1 MAVKFRNLITN
12 RKAIQDREISDTME
26 KNTKIL
32 LVLGVF
38 ITIVL
43 LFIDPYLA
51 GIVCVIIIT
60 ILMSLRIMQDT
71 TGIPEIVA
79 TLRDDAKAIIL
90 TNTGNARA
98 EKIHVALVPVN
109 IEFDISSLEIE
120 STYEFSLNAMVEE
133 IKIAVTYQNENGR
146 LFSSSSKL
154 SVFGEEPDLFKPMIP
169 IFKWKK

>member
-1 MAVKFRNLITN
+1 
-12 RKAIQDREISDTME
+12 ME

-32 LVLGVF
+32 LVPGVL

-43 LFIDPYLA
+43 LFFDIYLA
-51 GIVCVIIIT
+51 GIACVILIT

-98 EKIHVALVPVN
+98 EKIHAALVPLN
-109 IEFDISSLEIE
+109 IEFDISSLEVD
-120 STYEFSLNAMVEE
+120 SSYEFSLNSMVEN
-133 IKIAVTYQNENGR
+133 IKFTITYQNENGR
-146 LFSSSSKL
+146 LFSGSSKL
-154 SVFGEEPDLFKPMIP
+154 SAFGEEPDLFKPMIP
-169 IFKWKK
+169 IFKWKD

>member
-1 MAVKFRNLITN
+1 
-12 RKAIQDREISDTME
+12 ME

-32 LVLGVF
+32 LVPGAL

-43 LFIDPYLA
+43 LFFDIYLA
-51 GIVCVIIIT
+51 GIACVILIT
-60 ILMSLRIMQDT
+60 LLMSFRIMQDT
-71 TGIPEIVA
+71 TGIPEIVV

-98 EKIHVALVPVN
+98 EKIHVALVPLN
-109 IEFDISSLEIE
+109 IEFDIPSLEAE
-120 STYEFSLNAMVEE
+120 SSYEFSLDAMVES

-154 SVFGEEPDLFKPMIP
+154 SAFEDEPDLLKPIIP